1 MSSNITLTL
10 MDHLNTRLLSY
21 LTLSEQNSQIVDEQS
36 SAILS
41 VSTKVAS
48 LSDQLEDNI
57 RNLEEGFEKLRDSM
71 HLTEL
76 SVLSMSGDNRL
87 WILAGLGGFLLGTF
101 AGFLRWII
109 TGILLHVDLC

>member
-10 MDHLNTRLLSY
+10 MDHLNTHLLSY
-21 LTLSEQNSQIVDEQS
+21 LALAEQNSQIVADQS
-36 SAILS
+36 SAMLS

-57 RNLEEGFEKLRDSM
+57 RHLEEGFEKLRDSM

-76 SVLSMSGDNRL
+76 SVLSLSGDNRI
-87 WILAGLGGFLLGTF
+87 WIIAGLGGFLLGTF
-101 AGFLRWII
+101 AVFIRWII
-109 TGILLHVDLC
+109 TGILLQYDLC